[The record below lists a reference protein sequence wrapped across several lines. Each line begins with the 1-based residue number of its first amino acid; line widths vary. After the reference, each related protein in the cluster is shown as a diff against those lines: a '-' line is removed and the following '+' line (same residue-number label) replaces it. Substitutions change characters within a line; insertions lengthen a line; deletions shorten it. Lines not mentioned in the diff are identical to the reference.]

1 MPKHLTRRSFLRGAL
16 AVAGASAAAG
26 LPLPQVVKA
35 SPWPGRELATMVDLS
50 KCVGCEECVYA
61 CREANEKY
69 MPGDPAKPYPKMYPA
84 RVPVEDWSERQEV
97 TDRLTPYNWL
107 YIQRAE
113 VSWQG
118 EDFEITI
125 PRRCMHCQSPTCVN
139 LCPWGAAKK
148 QDNGLSRLDPDYC
161 LGGAKCRTVC
171 PWHIP
176 QRQTGVGLYLDVAP
190 SLAGNGV
197 MYKCHRCYE
206 RLDRGEIPACI
217 EACPE
222 QVQTIGAR
230 EEILAMAHA
239 RAKEINGYI
248 YGEHENGGTNTIYV
262 SPVPFDEI
270 NKVLEKELQE
280 NIAAEL
286 AAVASKKGQGQGQG
300 LTRKHKMGVGRAVRQ
315 GRPHFGPVENSMAK
329 QENLTAALLLAPVAG
344 AAVAWGKVRK
354 FMGRSQGPAE
364 RGKKGQ
370 SNDQ

>member
-1 MPKHLTRRSFLRGAL
+1 L
-16 AVAGASAAAG
+16 SAAAG

-35 SPWPGRELATMVDLS
+35 GLGSGRELATMLDLS
-50 KCVGCEECVYA
+50 KCIGCEECVYA

-69 MPGDPAKPYPKMYPA
+69 MPGNPKKPFPKMYPA
-84 RVPVEDWSERQEV
+84 RVKVEDWSERQEV

-113 VSWQG
+113 VAWQG
-118 EDFEITI
+118 EEVEVNI
-125 PRRCMHCQSPTCVN
+125 PRRCMHCQNPPCVN

-148 QDNGLSRLDPDYC
+148 QDNGLSRLDPDFC

-176 QRQTGVGLYLDVAP
+176 QRQTGVGLYLDLAP
-190 SLAGNGV
+190 GLAGNGV

-206 RLDRGEIPACI
+206 KLDQGEVPACI

-222 QVQTIGAR
+222 QVQTIGPR

-239 RAKEINGYI
+239 RAEEINGYI

-262 SPVPFDEI
+262 SPVPFEEI
-270 NKVLEKELQE
+270 DNVLEKELQE
-280 NIAAEL
+280 TMKSESGG
-286 AAVASKKGQGQGQG
+286 VG
-300 LTRKHKMGVGRAVRQ
+300 RKHVQGRGPGREQKVGIGRAVRQ
-315 GRPHFGPVENSMAK
+315 GRPHLGPVENSMAK

-344 AAVAWGKVRK
+344 AAVAWAKVRK
-354 FMGRSQGPAE
+354 FLGRTEETGAD
-364 RGKKGQ
+364 GKEGQ
-370 SNDQ
+370 SNGE